1 MVIEGVMSIRNVYLG
16 KKILITGHTGFK
28 GCWLSIWLKNMGA
41 DVIGLSNG
49 VPTTPSMFEML
60 NLENKIRTIWADIR
74 DGKVIQEVLVSE
86 RPDFVF
92 HLAAQAIVS
101 KSYDDPIE
109 TIEANVVGT
118 ANILDGLRSLNNPC
132 TAIMIT
138 SDKCYENVEWPWGYR
153 ESDSL
158 GGKDIYSASK
168 ACAEIL
174 IHSFISSYFKGA
186 DQVRIASARAG
197 NVIGGGD
204 WAKDRIVPDCIRA
217 WQNKIPVE
225 IRSPDSTRPWQH
237 VLEPLGGYLLLGKAL
252 HENNKFHG
260 ESYNFGPKA
269 EQGKKVVELIKDLFE
284 YFELNRL
291 NSAYKIVGNIPFH
304 EAGLLKL
311 NCDKAL
317 MDLKWMPTLDY
328 RETINFVGEWY
339 KNIECQPEELYRL
352 TEMQILK
359 FEKMATSL
367 NAA

>member
-1 MVIEGVMSIRNVYLG
+1 MSIRNVYRG

-41 DVIGLSNG
+41 DVIGFSNG

-118 ANILDGLRSLNNPC
+118 ANILDGLRSLINPC

-153 ESDSL
+153 ESDTL

-174 IHSFISSYFKGA
+174 IHSFISSYFKGV

-217 WQNKIPVE
+217 
-225 IRSPDSTRPWQH
+225 
-237 VLEPLGGYLLLGKAL
+237 
-252 HENNKFHG
+252 
-260 ESYNFGPKA
+260 
-269 EQGKKVVELIKDLFE
+269 
-284 YFELNRL
+284 
-291 NSAYKIVGNIPFH
+291 
-304 EAGLLKL
+304 
-311 NCDKAL
+311 
-317 MDLKWMPTLDY
+317 
-328 RETINFVGEWY
+328 
-339 KNIECQPEELYRL
+339 
-352 TEMQILK
+352 
-359 FEKMATSL
+359 
-367 NAA
+367 